1 MGIRGLQL
9 LLIVLAVL
17 VSNNVQGQTLG
28 QTDDFEMGLGDW
40 REGPNSRNP
49 PVVIPSGGPTGL
61 NDAFMRATSDGMGG
75 AGGRQ
80 VVFNRS
86 QWSGDFTAAGITSV
100 SVDIFNENNGPMSVR
115 LGLAQAINNN
125 RFVTPAQVV
134 PADQQWH
141 TVTFDVSDGAMI
153 NVQGSLSQADVLA
166 DVAEMRILVNANA
179 DWAGSVVN
187 SSMGL
192 DNITALGANQSPVA
206 EAGLPQFVSD
216 SDEDGSEDVTLDGSQ
231 SSDPDGQIV
240 SYEWQEDGQTIAMG
254 SNPTV
259 SLARGVHVITLIVTD
274 DRGAS
279 AEDTVTITVGFFAVS
294 DLREVPNFGGSGA
307 NEAAIL
313 KVDQVSGTQDET
325 IAVQINDASSGALIN
340 EVSYLNPDFGANGI
354 TVYPGLAPAGGP
366 GIGVWASRRSD
377 GLSIIQIKDP
387 STGALIRN
395 VFPLSAAWAVLEV
408 EAVPNVGANG
418 GYGVAALATNNTSG
432 LMIVQLR
439 DASDNSLIRNVF
451 PLGFGW
457 FPISMEIVPDIG
469 GGVPGIAVLAQRT
482 ADQLTIVQVRSAAD
496 GTLVRNVFPLGFGFT
511 PREMRVI
518 EDASGDNVWDIAT
531 RMTRDSD
538 QLEVVQIRDTVG
550 NAFIRNLFPLPMPA
564 WGTQLNSMQP
574 INNAGGSDISVLS
587 VRLSDGQ
594 TLAQV
599 RNSGNGSLTNN
610 TFLIGPPWVP
620 GITYRAFADFSGNN
634 VSEVA
639 VLMQNSQTSAHLLQV
654 RDAAD
659 GSVLRNISITN

>member
-639 VLMQNSQTSAHLLQV
+639 VLMQNSQTSAHLLQI

>member
-1 MGIRGLQL
+1 MGLRIEHL
-9 LLIVLAVL
+9 LLTVLIAF
-17 VSNNVQGQTLG
+17 VSTSAYGQTLG
-28 QTDDFEMGLGDW
+28 QSDDFEMGLENW
-40 REGPNSRNP
+40 REGPSSRNP
-49 PVVIPSGGPTGL
+49 PVVIPTGGPTGL
-61 NDAFMRATSDGMGG
+61 NDAFMRATSDGVGG
-75 AGGRQ
+75 PGGRQ

-86 QWSGDFTAAGITSV
+86 QWSGDFTTAGIESV
-100 SVDIFNENNGPMSVR
+100 SVDILNENNDPMSVR
-115 LGLAQAINNN
+115 LGLAQSTNTN

-141 TVTFDVSDGAMI
+141 TVVFDVSDGAMI
-153 NVQGSLSQADVLA
+153 GVEGSLTQAQVLVS
-166 DVAEMRILVNANA
+166 VAEMRILVNPNV

-192 DNITALGANQSPVA
+192 DNIQALGANQSPIA

-216 SDEDGSEDVTLDGSQ
+216 SDENGSEDVTLDGSL

-240 SYEWQEDGQTIAMG
+240 SYEWREDGQVIATG

-259 SLARGVHVITLIVTD
+259 NLSRGVHVITLIVTD
-274 DRGAS
+274 NQSAA

-294 DLREVPNFGGSGA
+294 DLREVPNFAGSSA
-307 NEAAIL
+307 NEAAVL

-325 IAVQINDASSGALIN
+325 ITVQINDANTGGLIN

-354 TVYPGLAPAGGP
+354 TVYPGLSPTGGP
-366 GIGVWASRRSD
+366 GVGVWASRRSD
-377 GLSIIQIKDP
+377 GLSIVQIKDP
-387 STGALIRN
+387 SNGALIRN

-408 EAVPNVGANG
+408 EAVPNIGAGG
-418 GYGVAALATNNTSG
+418 GYGVAALASNNASG

-469 GGVPGIAVLAQRT
+469 GGIPGIAVLAQRT

-496 GTLVRNVFPLGFGFT
+496 GSLVRNVFPLGFGFT

-518 EDASGDNVWDIAT
+518 EDASGDSVWDIAT
-531 RMTRDSD
+531 RMTRDLD
-538 QLEVVQIRDTVG
+538 QLEVVQIRDTIG
-550 NAFIRNLFPLPMPA
+550 NSFIRNLFPLPMPA

-574 INNAGGSDISVLS
+574 INNAGTSDVSVLS
-587 VRLSDGQ
+587 VRLADGQ

-599 RNSGNGSLTNN
+599 RNSTSGALTNN

-620 GITYRAFADFSGNN
+620 GIVYRSFADFSGNS
-634 VSEVA
+634 VSEIA
-639 VLMQNSQTSAHLLQV
+639 VLMQNSQTSAHLLQI

-659 GSVLRNISITN
+659 ASVLRNITITN